1 MGGTSASHPP
11 DDDET
16 ANHARPAQAAETN
29 TPTTDRARRGAPP
42 RAGWRARARLD
53 VPVLAQ
59 QEVRRL
65 QVPVNDVA
73 LVEIVHPP
81 GHIEQQ
87 LELPRRRRRARAG
100 AEVVGEG
107 APRHQLRHEDA
118 GRGGE
123 GADELDDVL
132 VADAAEDGELLGE
145 LPDELRRE
153 ETGRE
158 DTWFL

>member
-1 MGGTSASHPP
+1 M
-11 DDDET
+11 
-16 ANHARPAQAAETN
+16 
-29 TPTTDRARRGAPP
+29 
-42 RAGWRARARLD
+42 
-53 VPVLAQ
+53 
-59 QEVRRL
+59 
-65 QVPVNDVA
+65 NDVA